1 MPILDKL
8 YTLKNAREQLEESA
22 QVIQAKSRDDVGMIV
37 AAWED
42 PGTPRQAAARPSV
55 QRSDLESE
63 SRPPK
68 LRSNQEPRRVPAS
81 QPGKDPPRRE
91 LPILDKFYTLKK
103 EVYFFMPG
111 VKILL
116 PLQRYT
122 CQQWQMNHF
131 IWFGWIPRD
140 GVPAIF

>member
-68 LRSNQEPRRVPAS
+68 LRSNQEPRRVPS
-81 QPGKDPPRRE
+81 FCHDPPTRDPPTVQV
-91 LPILDKFYTLKK
+91 LPPHAGRNQEPVTLPP
-103 EVYFFMPG
+103 V
-111 VKILL
+111 
-116 PLQRYT
+116 Q
-122 CQQWQMNHF
+122 
-131 IWFGWIPRD
+131 
-140 GVPAIF
+140 VPAS